1 MATMYQKKAA
11 MRRGTSD
18 ITRLA
23 QQYQQE
29 IAGITGEYEKQ
40 YAAYAAEI
48 GQKEEVFNV
57 QKKAYEEKY
66 GAYLGQLS
74 EYNKGMNEYS
84 TAIDEYLKKQA
95 ASQEQIVQS
104 IGKIGGDTY
113 FDIGGKKVSTLEVQ
127 KNPKQYGFD
136 YVVTPFDA
144 GFSGTGKWIVKPT
157 NPLKEPVAPV
167 APEKFTEA
175 QPEFPAIGEF
185 DASQFEAKKTQAEQ
199 TLKREIGERRAAK
212 LGAVSRKATR
222 PLLGGATP

>member
-40 YAAYAAEI
+40 YSAYAADI

-66 GAYLGQLS
+66 GAYLGKIS

-84 TAIDEYLKKQA
+84 TAIDEYLKKEA
-95 ASQEQIVQS
+95 ETQERVMQLPRDKY
-104 IGKIGGDTY
+104 GHTY
-113 FDIGGKKVSTLEVQ
+113 FDIGGQRVETFDVQ
-127 KNPKQYGFD
+127 KNTKKYGFE
-136 YVVTPFDA
+136 YVVTPYEA
-144 GFSGTGKWIVKPT
+144 GLRGTGKWIVKPI
-157 NPLKEPVAPV
+157 NPLTAPV
-167 APEKFTEA
+167 APTTPEKFAEA
-175 QPEFPAIGEF
+175 QPEMPAIGEF

-199 TLKREIGERRAAK
+199 TLKREIGERKAAR

>member
-1 MATMYQKKAA
+1 MATSYQKKLAI
-11 MRRGTSD
+11 RRGTSD
-18 ITRLA
+18 IERLA
-23 QQYQQE
+23 KQYQQE
-29 IAGITGEYEKQ
+29 IANISGEYEQQ
-40 YAAYAAEI
+40 YSAYAADI

-66 GAYLGQLS
+66 GAYLGKVS
-74 EYNKGMNEYS
+74 EYNTGMNAYAS
-84 TAIDEYLKKQA
+84 AIDEYLKKEA
-95 ASQEQIVQS
+95 ESQEQVVQS

-113 FDIGGKKVSTLEVQ
+113 FNIGGKKVSTLEVQ

-136 YVVTPFDA
+136 YVVTPYEA
-144 GFSGTGKWIVKPT
+144 GFRGTGKWIVKPT

-175 QPEFPAIGEF
+175 QPEMPAIGEF

-199 TLKREIGERRAAK
+199 TLKREVGERRAAK

-222 PLLGGATP
+222 PLLGGAAP

>member
-1 MATMYQKKAA
+1 MATMYQKKRA

-29 IAGITGEYEKQ
+29 IAAITGEYENQ
-40 YAAYAAEI
+40 YSAYAADI

-66 GAYLGQLS
+66 GAYLGKVS
-74 EYNKGMNEYS
+74 EYNTGMNAYS
-84 TAIDEYLKKQA
+84 TAIDEYLKKEA
-95 ASQEQIVQS
+95 ASQEQVLQS
-104 IGKIGGDTY
+104 IGKIGGTTY
-113 FDIGGKKVSTLEVQ
+113 FDISGKRVSTIDVQ

-136 YVVTPFDA
+136 YVVTPYEA
-144 GFSGTGKWIVKPT
+144 GFRGTGKWIVKPT
-157 NPLKEPVAPV
+157 NTLEKPVAPS

-175 QPEFPAIGEF
+175 QPEMPAIGQF
-185 DASQFEAKKTQAEQ
+185 DSSKFETQKSQSEQ
-199 TLKREIGERRAAK
+199 TLKREIGERKAAR

-222 PLLGGATP
+222 PLLSGTSS

>member
-40 YAAYAAEI
+40 YSAYAADI

-66 GAYLGQLS
+66 GAYLGKIS
-74 EYNKGMNEYS
+74 EYNTGMNEYAA
-84 TAIDEYLKKQA
+84 AIDEYLKKEA

-113 FDIGGKKVSTLEVQ
+113 FDIGGQRVSTLAVQ

-136 YVVTPFDA
+136 YVVTPFEA
-144 GFSGTGKWIVKPT
+144 GFRGTGKWIVKPT
-157 NPLKEPVAPV
+157 NPLTAPVAPTT
-167 APEKFTEA
+167 PEKFTEA
-175 QPEFPAIGEF
+175 QPEMPAIGEF

-199 TLKREIGERRAAK
+199 TLKREIGERKAAR